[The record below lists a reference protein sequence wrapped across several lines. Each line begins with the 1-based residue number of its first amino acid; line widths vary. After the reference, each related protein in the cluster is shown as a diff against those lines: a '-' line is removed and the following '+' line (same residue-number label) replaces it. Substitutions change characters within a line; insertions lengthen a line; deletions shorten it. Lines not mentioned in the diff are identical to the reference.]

1 MQDPHP
7 HGNCNPFC
15 VGGMDIFWIQLD
27 FDFFRK
33 KSKPMQYVIDKWKS
47 VITYLITLQW
57 GKHFCP
63 KTFLVLYDW
72 KYVKDFS

>member
-1 MQDPHP
+1 
-7 HGNCNPFC
+7 
-15 VGGMDIFWIQLD
+15 
-27 FDFFRK
+27 
-33 KSKPMQYVIDKWKS
+33 MQYVIDKWKS